1 MIVTKINQLIIT
13 STIETYF
20 SVKELIYLI
29 EARIVELDKNLGLT
43 TEDIFDT
50 VCLEYHLNADFL
62 EKELS
67 CKCPFALTGFLS
79 ELEQTE
85 ISDYVTLD

>member
-1 MIVTKINQLIIT
+1 MIVTKINHLIIT
-13 STIETYF
+13 STIKTYF
-20 SVKELIYLI
+20 SSKELIYLI
-29 EARIVELDKNLGLT
+29 EARIVELDENLELT

-50 VCLEYHLNADFL
+50 VCFEYHLNADFL

-79 ELEQTE
+79 ELETTE
-85 ISDYVTLD
+85 LSDYSTLD